1 MIEREATI
9 GPAEGLHAR
18 PAAVFVK
25 EAKRYASEVKIVK
38 DGREVNA
45 KSSLQILTVGAKK
58 GESITIRAE
67 GEDAEQAVE
76 ALADLISREEPP
88 DESYREGLSR
98 ARLERPGSWIVRP
111 PRARRCRSVWPEP
124 AARWPSATRRPA
136 LLAPMS

>member
-1 MIEREATI
+1 MLAHREAWRHRRVTLH
-9 GPAEGLHAR
+9 AHAR

-25 EAKRYASEVKIVK
+25 EAKRYASEVKVVK

-67 GEDAEQAVE
+67 GDDAEQAVE

-88 DESYREGLSR
+88 DDS
-98 ARLERPGSWIVRP
+98 
-111 PRARRCRSVWPEP
+111 
-124 AARWPSATRRPA
+124 
-136 LLAPMS
+136 

>member
-67 GEDAEQAVE
+67 GDDAEQAVE

-88 DESYREGLSR
+88 D
-98 ARLERPGSWIVRP
+98 GS
-111 PRARRCRSVWPEP
+111 
-124 AARWPSATRRPA
+124 
-136 LLAPMS
+136 